1 VIDMRQFDA
10 TLGGRDA
17 LIFAPELGDFD
28 PAAFAASFPSGQLY
42 GLDVESTYLTG
53 AAHWSPDFRVRLLQ
67 VATEGYAW
75 VLRMDDPAQR
85 LAAEALLADP
95 FTEFCSHTNMDVLAV
110 STALGVD
117 ITDRSVDTRLLAI
130 LADPD
135 KDDDRDLKTLA
146 TKYGMPELAAADK
159 ALDEIFLAMYRQVF
173 PGTGRRAVKA
183 STLAEFGWSAVPAD
197 NEIYLTYAGLDAIAC
212 RRLVP
217 LLLAATGDPAELI
230 RLDCWLN
237 AQANKIQARGVRV
250 DTERLEALYAEHS
263 GKVDRAK
270 AEALELSGVNIQG
283 PKLVPWLAEHGVDWS
298 TWPGPLTDTGA
309 PSLAKE
315 AVRYLDG
322 YELDQVGTEVV
333 ARLKAMKASLDIRNK
348 TSDMRERLA
357 DGRLHPLLNVV
368 GASTTARMSSAG
380 PNMQNFSK
388 KDPLLRGL
396 FLPEPG
402 HVLGTIDFAQI
413 ELRVVAALA
422 REAKMIEVIK
432 SGGDLHQLTVD
443 ELAEAGVTITRD
455 QAKIVNFL
463 IVYGG
468 GANAL
473 WEQTGIPLYE
483 ASEIINT
490 WRSRYPA
497 ITELARY
504 MGGFTEFIRT
514 ISNRRLPVTT
524 NRRTKEL
531 RAYANINYLVQSSA
545 RELLADAWW
554 RFAQAGYG
562 PMVWWAIHDELVL
575 QIPAGRE
582 DEVMRAAERAMTFD
596 FMGVP
601 IQADAILLLDENG
614 DSRWMTSKR
623 AEAIRGKVAA

>member
-1 VIDMRQFDA
+1 MRSFTP

-17 LIFAPELGDFD
+17 LIFAPRPGEFD
-28 PAAFAASFPSGQLY
+28 PAAFAASFPTGQLY
-42 GLDVESTYLTG
+42 GLDVESTYLSP
-53 AAHWSPDFRVRLLQ
+53 AAHWAPEFAVRLLQ

-75 VLRMDDPAQR
+75 VLT
-85 LAAEALLADP
+85 LADP
-95 FTEFCSHTNMDVLAV
+95 DQRAAAVRLLSDPGIEFCSHTNMDVLAV

-117 ITDRSVDTRLLAI
+117 ITDRSIDTRLLAT

-146 TKYGMPELAAADK
+146 TNYGMPELAAADHR
-159 ALDEIFLAMYRQVF
+159 LDEIFLAMYRQVH
-173 PGTGRRAVKA
+173 PGIGRRAVKA
-183 STLAEFGWSAVPAD
+183 STLAAFGWNAVPAD
-197 NEIYLTYAGLDAIAC
+197 NEDYLTYAGLDAIAC

-230 RLDCWLN
+230 KLDCWLN
-237 AQANKIQARGVRV
+237 AQANKIQMRGVRV
-250 DTERLEALYAEHS
+250 DVDQLLALNAEH
-263 GKVDRAK
+263 GAAVDAAK
-270 AEALELSGVNIQG
+270 AKALELSGVNIQG

-298 TWPGPLTDTGA
+298 TWPGPLTDTGS

-315 AVRYLDG
+315 AVRLLDG
-322 YELDQVGTEVV
+322 YELDEIGTKVV
-333 ARLKAMKASLDIRNK
+333 AELKAMKASLDVRNK
-348 TSDMRERLA
+348 TNDMRERLTG
-357 DGRLHPLLNVV
+357 DRLHPLLNVV
-368 GASTTARMSSAG
+368 GASTTARMSSSG

-388 KDPLLRGL
+388 KNPLLRGL
-396 FLPEPG
+396 FLPDHG

-432 SGGDLHQLTVD
+432 GGGDLHQLTVD

-483 ASEIINT
+483 AQEIIST

-497 ITELARY
+497 ITDLARY

-524 NRRTKEL
+524 NRKTKDL

-554 RFAQAGYG
+554 RFAQEGYG

-575 QIPAGRE
+575 QIPIGRE

-601 IQADAILLLDENG
+601 IEADAILLKDEQG
-614 DSRWMTSKR
+614 VSRWMTSKR
-623 AEAIRGKVAA
+623 AEAVLKVAA

>member
-1 VIDMRQFDA
+1 MRSFTP

-17 LIFAPELGDFD
+17 LIFAPRPGEFD
-28 PAAFAASFPSGQLY
+28 PAAFAASFPTGQLY

-53 AAHWSPDFRVRLLQ
+53 PAHWAPEFTVRLLQ
-67 VATEGYAW
+67 VATEGYGW
-75 VLRMDDPAQR
+75 VLTMADPAQK
-85 LAAEALLADP
+85 AAATALLADP
-95 FTEFCSHTNMDVLAV
+95 GVQLCSHTNMDVLAV

-117 ITDRSVDTRLLAI
+117 ITDRSIDTRLLAT

-146 TKYGMPELAAADK
+146 TKYGMPELAAADV
-159 ALDEIFLAMYRQVF
+159 ALYEIFKGMW
-173 PGTGRRAVKA
+173 PGRRNSKKSDIEAHGWNMI
-183 STLAEFGWSAVPAD
+183 STDDEQ
-197 NEIYLTYAGLDAIAC
+197 YLMYAGLDAVAC

-230 RLDCWLN
+230 KMDCWLN
-237 AQANKIQARGVRV
+237 AQANKIQMRGVRV
-250 DTERLEALYAEHS
+250 DVDQLLALNAEH
-263 GKVDRAK
+263 GAAVDAAK
-270 AEALELSGVNIQG
+270 AAALELSGVNIQG

-298 TWPGPLTDTGA
+298 TWPGPMTDTGS

-315 AVRYLDG
+315 AVRLLDG
-322 YELDQVGTEVV
+322 YELDEIGTKVV
-333 ARLKAMKASLDIRNK
+333 AELKAMKASLDVRNK
-348 TSDMRERLA
+348 TNDMRERLTG
-357 DGRLHPLLNVV
+357 DRLHPLLNVV
-368 GASTTARMSSAG
+368 GASTTARMSSSG

-388 KDPLLRGL
+388 KNPLLRGL
-396 FLPEPG
+396 FLPDHG

-432 SGGDLHQLTVD
+432 GGGDLHQLTVD

-483 ASEIINT
+483 SQEIIAT

-497 ITELARY
+497 ITDLSRY
-504 MGGFTEFIRT
+504 MGGFTDFIRT

-524 NRRTKEL
+524 NRKTGDQ

-554 RFAQAGYG
+554 RFAQEGYG

-575 QIPAGRE
+575 QIPVGRE

-596 FMGVP
+596 FQGVP
-601 IQADAILLLDENG
+601 IEADAILLRDENG
-614 DSRWMTSKR
+614 VSRWMTSKR
-623 AEAIRGKVAA
+623 AEAVAKAAA